1 MKNDISIETIPK
13 EFKYKWFLDYIKEFN
28 ESCTAKAEY
37 SFQDKILVVELGI
50 NRYVVGCETI
60 AIGYAF
66 LKGVYA
72 GIFKFSENGTPKRSK
87 NESKNRRK

>member
-1 MKNDISIETIPK
+1 MKSDISIETIPK
-13 EFKYKWFLDYIKEFN
+13 DFKYKWFEDYIKEFN

-37 SFQDKILVVELGI
+37 SFQDKVLVVEEGV

-60 AIGYAF
+60 SIAYAF

-72 GIFKFSENGTPKRSK
+72 GIFKFNNSNTCKRGK
-87 NESKNRRK
+87 NESKNRHK